1 MGLPLE
7 KPGYTYQDYLKW
19 PENERWEIIN
29 GEAYC
34 MSPAPS
40 TRHQII
46 SRNFVVEIVNAL
58 RRKSAQCS
66 VFDAPTDVVF
76 DEYNVVQPD
85 VFVVCDRE
93 KITENNISGPP
104 ELIIEIVSKTS
115 VYKDTKIKKEL
126 YEKFGVIEYVLVFM
140 DLEIVERYVLE
151 KDRYGAPDVFNWDE
165 TMKLKSIEVE
175 VNLREIFEKSLRM

>member
-34 MSPAPS
+34 MSPAPKVK
-40 TRHQII
+40 HQII
-46 SRNFVVEIVNAL
+46 SGNFSFSL
-58 RRKSAQCS
+58 RKQLPKGCR
-66 VFDAPTDVVF
+66 VFHAPTDVVF

-115 VYKDTKIKKEL
+115 VYKD
-126 YEKFGVIEYVLVFM
+126 
-140 DLEIVERYVLE
+140 
-151 KDRYGAPDVFNWDE
+151 
-165 TMKLKSIEVE
+165 MK
-175 VNLREIFEKSLRM
+175 

>member
-1 MGLPLE
+1 
-7 KPGYTYQDYLKW
+7 
-19 PENERWEIIN
+19 
-29 GEAYC
+29 
-34 MSPAPS
+34 
-40 TRHQII
+40 
-46 SRNFVVEIVNAL
+46 
-58 RRKSAQCS
+58 
-66 VFDAPTDVVF
+66 VVF